1 MYFHHSFTV
10 YYTPCAVFSF
20 EDIMRNIVFKL
31 GGGADNLKSEQK
43 KVKAYVITNDDKVSE
58 GNKPNTMTK
67 NPVEL
72 LYSRKV

>member
-1 MYFHHSFTV
+1 
-10 YYTPCAVFSF
+10 
-20 EDIMRNIVFKL
+20 MRNIVFKL

-58 GNKPNTMTK
+58 GNKSNTMTK